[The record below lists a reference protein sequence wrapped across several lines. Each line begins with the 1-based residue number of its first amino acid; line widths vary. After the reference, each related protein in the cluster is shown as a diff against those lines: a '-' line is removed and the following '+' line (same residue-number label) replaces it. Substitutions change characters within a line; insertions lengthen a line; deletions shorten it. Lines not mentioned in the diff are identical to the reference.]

1 MADNMR
7 EDNDQLHRQVGG
19 QINSRERQ
27 KTALERIWQNTW
39 VRALAYIVL
48 IVFSVWALWR
58 LRQGYGFALQV
69 AIIGFTIAYILN
81 PLVELLGR
89 WHIRRSFAVVM
100 VYIALIIVI
109 FLGSL
114 LVTQVVAETERFVR
128 LIPDA
133 VAALVTLLERGNVWF
148 EGLLANLPDFILER
162 FAPDQTQ
169 ESADIAELA
178 RNTIGSFLQQIAE
191 AINTTLQNFLSN
203 GGTALL
209 SGVANVLATTLQVF
223 LILVASA
230 YFLFDYRKITTSF
243 KRYVPLHYRPLYRD
257 IASKADRTIG
267 GYLRGQLLIA
277 VVLGVMVWI
286 GLTIIGVPLALAIS
300 FLAAVFNV
308 IPYLGPIIGT
318 IPAAL
323 LGLTE
328 SPLTALLAILVF
340 LIANQLEGNILSP
353 MILSRSTNLHPVTVL
368 LSILAGA
375 GLLGLIGALIAVPVV
390 SLTKV
395 ILEDYLLT
403 RPAYVGSTSLVVV
416 EPEHPDPP
424 PTSPPTEAA
433 VRSLS

>member
-1 MADNMR
+1 MA
-7 EDNDQLHRQVGG
+7 EDNTQAQ
-19 QINSRERQ
+19 Q
-27 KTALERIWQNTW
+27 KTALELIWQSPW
-39 VRALAYIVL
+39 VRALAYIALIIFAVL
-48 IVFSVWALWR
+48 ALWR
-58 LRQGYGFALQV
+58 LRQGYAFAMQV

-100 VYIALIIVI
+100 VYIILIIMI

-114 LVTQVVAETERFVR
+114 LITQVVAETERFVR

-162 FAPDQTQ
+162 FIPEQTD
-169 ESADIAELA
+169 EGADLAELA
-178 RNTIGSFLQQIAE
+178 RSTVGSFLQQIAE

-209 SGVANVLATTLQVF
+209 SGVANILATTLQVF

-257 IASKADRTIG
+257 IIGKADRTIG

-277 VVLGVMVWI
+277 ILLGVLVWI

-403 RPAYVGSTSLVVV
+403 RPAYMGSTNVVIAETDV
-416 EPEHPDPP
+416 PVPSQSDTTTP
-424 PTSPPTEAA
+424 A
-433 VRSLS
+433 VRSLT

>member
-1 MADNMR
+1 MADSIR
-7 EDNDQLHRQVGG
+7 EDNG
-19 QINSRERQ
+19 QERQ
-27 KTALERIWQNTW
+27 KTALELIWQNTW

-48 IVFSVWALWR
+48 IVFGVLALWR
-58 LRQGYGFALQV
+58 LRQGYAFALQV

-81 PLVELLGR
+81 PLVEMLGK

-100 VYIALIIVI
+100 VYILLIIVI

-133 VAALVTLLERGNVWF
+133 VSALVTLFELGNVWF

-162 FAPDQTQ
+162 FVPEQTQ

-178 RNTIGSFLQQIAE
+178 RNTIGSFLQRIAE
-191 AINTTLQNFLSN
+191 AINTTLQNFLSS

-243 KRYVPLHYRPLYRD
+243 KRYVPLYYRPLYRD

-286 GLTIIGVPLALAIS
+286 GLTIVGVPLALAIS

-340 LIANQLEGNILSP
+340 LVANQLEGNILSP

-375 GLLGLIGALIAVPVV
+375 GLLGYPANSTRYRAV
-390 SLTKV
+390 
-395 ILEDYLLT
+395 DYYKNSG
-403 RPAYVGSTSLVVV
+403 PG
-416 EPEHPDPP
+416 
-424 PTSPPTEAA
+424 
-433 VRSLS
+433 RSKGTLRLPGLGPCR

>member
-1 MADNMR
+1 MANNVR
-7 EDNDQLHRQVGG
+7 EDNS
-19 QINSRERQ
+19 QINGQERQ
-27 KTALERIWQNTW
+27 QTALELIWQNTW

-48 IVFSVWALWR
+48 IAFGVWALWR
-58 LRQGYGFALQV
+58 LRQGYAFAMQV
-69 AIIGFTIAYILN
+69 AIIGFTLAYILN

-100 VYIALIIVI
+100 VYIILIIVI

-133 VAALVTLLERGNVWF
+133 VAELVALLERGNVWF
-148 EGLLANLPDFILER
+148 ENLLANLPDFILER
-162 FAPDQTQ
+162 FEPVPN
-169 ESADIAELA
+169 EEGVDIADLA
-178 RNTIGSFLQQIAE
+178 RNTVGSFLQQIAE
-191 AINTTLQNFLSN
+191 AINTTLQNFLSS

-209 SGVANVLATTLQVF
+209 SGVANILATTLQVF

-243 KRYVPLHYRPLYRD
+243 KRYVPLRYRPLYRD
-257 IASKADRTIG
+257 IVSKADRTIG

-403 RPAYVGSTSLVVV
+403 RPAYVGSTNLVIV
-416 EPEHPDPP
+416 EPEPPDPP
-424 PTSPPTEAA
+424 PTSPPAEPVA
-433 VRSLS
+433 RSLS

>member
-1 MADNMR
+1 MATDST
-7 EDNDQLHRQVGG
+7 QT
-19 QINSRERQ
+19 RQ
-27 KTALERIWQNTW
+27 KTALELIWHSPW
-39 VRALAYIVL
+39 VRALAYIAL
-48 IVFSVWALWR
+48 IVLGVLALWR
-58 LRQGYGFALQV
+58 LRQGYAFAMQV
-69 AIIGFTIAYILN
+69 AIIGFTLAYILN

-100 VYIALIIVI
+100 VYIILIIVI

-114 LVTQVVAETERFVR
+114 LITQVVTETERFVR

-148 EGLLANLPDFILER
+148 EGLLTNLPDFILER
-162 FAPDQTQ
+162 FIPAQS
-169 ESADIAELA
+169 EEGVDIAELA
-178 RNTIGSFLQQIAE
+178 RSTVGSFLQQIAE
-191 AINTTLQNFLSN
+191 AINTTLQNLLSS

-257 IASKADRTIG
+257 IISKADRTIG

-277 VVLGVMVWI
+277 VLLGIMVWI
-286 GLTIIGVPLALAIS
+286 GLTIVGVPLALAIS

-340 LIANQLEGNILSP
+340 FIANQFEGNILSP

-375 GLLGLIGALIAVPVV
+375 GMLGLIGALIAVPVV

-403 RPAYVGSTSLVVV
+403 RPAYMGSTNVVIA
-416 EPEHPDPP
+416 ETDMPAPP
-424 PTSPPTEAA
+424 QSDTTPQA

>member
-1 MADNMR
+1 MADNQPTR
-7 EDNDQLHRQVGG
+7 QL
-19 QINSRERQ
+19 
-27 KTALERIWQNTW
+27 TALEIIWQNPW
-39 VRALAYIVL
+39 IRALAYITL
-48 IVFSVWALWR
+48 IVLGVWLLWN
-58 LRQGYGFALQV
+58 LRQGYAFALQV

-81 PLVELLGR
+81 PLVELLGK

-100 VYIALIIVI
+100 VYIVLIIVI

-114 LVTQVVAETERFVR
+114 LITQVVTETERFVR

-162 FAPDQTQ
+162 FTPLTND
-169 ESADIAELA
+169 EGVDIAELA
-178 RNTIGSFLQQIAE
+178 RSTVGSFLQQIAE
-191 AINTTLQNFLSN
+191 AINTTLQNFLSS
-203 GGTALL
+203 GGTRLL

-257 IASKADRTIG
+257 IISKADRTIG

-277 VVLGVMVWI
+277 VLLGVMVWI

-318 IPAAL
+318 IPAVL

-340 LIANQLEGNILSP
+340 LIANQFEGNILSP

-375 GLLGLIGALIAVPVV
+375 GVLGLIGALIAVPVV

-403 RPAYVGSTSLVVV
+403 RPAYMGHTSVVIT
-416 EPEHPDPP
+416 ETLPLEPP
-424 PTSPPTEAA
+424 PVSDATAA
-433 VRSLS
+433 ARSLS

>member
-1 MADNMR
+1 MAAENPQTQP
-7 EDNDQLHRQVGG
+7 ETSQETRQ
-19 QINSRERQ
+19 E
-27 KTALERIWQNTW
+27 TALEHIWCSPW
-39 VRALAYIVL
+39 VRALTYIAL
-48 IVFSVWALWR
+48 IVFGVWALWG
-58 LRQGYGFALQV
+58 LRQGYAFAMQV

-89 WHIRRSFAVVM
+89 AHIRRSFAVVM
-100 VYIALIIVI
+100 VYIVLIIVM

-114 LVTQVVAETERFVR
+114 LIAQVITETERFVR

-162 FAPDQTQ
+162 FTPEQA
-169 ESADIAELA
+169 EEGVDIAELA
-178 RNTIGSFLQQIAE
+178 RDTIGAFLQQIAE

-209 SGVANVLATTLQVF
+209 SGVANALATTLQVF
-223 LILVASA
+223 LILVSSA

-243 KRYVPLHYRPLYRD
+243 KRYIPLRYRPLYRD
-257 IASKADRTIG
+257 IISKADRTIG

-277 VVLGVMVWI
+277 VVLGTMVWI
-286 GLTIIGVPLALAIS
+286 GLTVVGVPLALAIS

-318 IPAAL
+318 IPAVL

-340 LIANQLEGNILSP
+340 FIANQLEGNILSP
-353 MILSRSTNLHPVTVL
+353 MIL
-368 LSILAGA
+368 
-375 GLLGLIGALIAVPVV
+375 
-390 SLTKV
+390 
-395 ILEDYLLT
+395 
-403 RPAYVGSTSLVVV
+403 
-416 EPEHPDPP
+416 
-424 PTSPPTEAA
+424 
-433 VRSLS
+433 

>member
-1 MADNMR
+1 MADSIR
-7 EDNDQLHRQVGG
+7 EDNG
-19 QINSRERQ
+19 QERQ
-27 KTALERIWQNTW
+27 KTALELIWQNTW

-48 IVFSVWALWR
+48 IVFGVWALWR
-58 LRQGYGFALQV
+58 LRQGYAFALQV

-81 PLVELLGR
+81 PLVEMLGK

-100 VYIALIIVI
+100 VYILLIIVI

-133 VAALVTLLERGNVWF
+133 VSALVTLFELGNVWF

-162 FAPDQTQ
+162 FVPEQTQ

-178 RNTIGSFLQQIAE
+178 RNTIGSFLQRIAE
-191 AINTTLQNFLSN
+191 AINTTLQNFLSS

-243 KRYVPLHYRPLYRD
+243 KRYVPLYYRPLYRD

-286 GLTIIGVPLALAIS
+286 GLTIVGVPLALAIS

-340 LIANQLEGNILSP
+340 FIANQLEGNILSP

-403 RPAYVGSTSLVVV
+403 RPAYVGDTSLVVV
-416 EPEHPDPP
+416 EPERPEPP
-424 PTSPPTEAA
+424 PTSPTVEPV